1 MELFAK
7 LKTIV
12 TKSYML
18 DVGRVL
24 NTLLLAVLLIFVD
37 LEVLKNK
44 KYWKTWRRTLTL
56 EEFIFK
62 KLLAF
67 NQQLYLKGNY
77 PIDIL
82 RDFAYFLQTLHNR
95 CFQSECMN
103 CFLLI
108 LWILT
113 KVATISPD
121 KSFVVFYLSNSNS
134 QN

>member
-18 DVGRVL
+18 DVEY
-24 NTLLLAVLLIFVD
+24 TFVSCTTNFWWPRG
-37 LEVLKNK
+37 LKKHK
-44 KYWKTWRRTLTL
+44 KYWKTWTRTLTL

-82 RDFAYFLQTLHNR
+82 RDFAYFLQTLHNG

-103 CFLLI
+103 YFLLI

-113 KVATISPD
+113 KLAIISPD